1 MINFLK
7 MIKLEWILLLSLV
20 FAIYYQ
26 STKIESLESTN
37 EILERQKS
45 ELELNIDHLELKNKN
60 QKIAFDKQIKS
71 LSEISEKRVAD
82 LIKVNDK
89 ILKDSKRDHDNI
101 YKKKLNFVE
110 SELNKHIE
118 INIDKFNK
126 GE

>member
-101 YKKKLNFVE
+101 YKKKLNFVG